1 MDACATGELPAEVV
15 LVIGNNSGSLALR
28 RAANAGIETLHL
40 SSRTHSDPH
49 SLDRAIRD
57 ALQGAGADWVML
69 AGYMKKLGIETLQ
82 AFPDRILNTHPALLP
97 KFGGRGFYGR
107 KVHQAVIDAG
117 ERESGATVHLVDADY
132 DTGPTVAQVRVPV
145 QPDDAVEDLEQRVQT
160 AERVLVVD
168 TLRDLVRGTITTG
181 REHSA
186 RHPVSKLP
194 EVGTT
199 IFTVMSA
206 LAAEEGALNLSQG
219 FPDFDGPK
227 ELIEAVQHY
236 LTHGFNQYPPMAG
249 VAALREAIA
258 VKVRDLYG
266 LAVDPETEVTV
277 TSGATEAL
285 FCAMAAVIHPGD
297 EAIVFDPAYDSYEPG
312 IRLQGGITRHVPLR
326 PPGYRVDWDLLEA
339 TVGPRTRLL
348 IFNTPH
354 NPTGTV
360 WEPEDLERLEAL
372 VARYGFYVLADEVYE
387 HIIFDGR
394 QHQSVCRF
402 PGLFERSFAV
412 SSFGKTYHV
421 TGWKIGY
428 CVAPAPLSA
437 EFRKV
442 HQFVTFTSNTP
453 VQHGLADFLANHPE
467 HHLELGSFYQR
478 KRDLFCKLLEGS
490 RFSVTPSAG
499 TYFQLLGYERLFN
512 ERDSDLAFR
521 LTREAKLAS
530 IPVSIFYGNP
540 DANDH
545 RVLRFCFCKD
555 DDTLRRG
562 AEILRDL

>member
-1 MDACATGELPAEVV
+1 MQKAAVVEWVSNAC
-15 LVIGNNSGSLALR
+15 
-28 RAANAGIETLHL
+28 
-40 SSRTHSDPH
+40 
-49 SLDRAIRD
+49 
-57 ALQGAGADWVML
+57 GAGAER
-69 AGYMKKLGIETLQ
+69 AGTEPMT
-82 AFPDRILNTHPALLP
+82 
-97 KFGGRGFYGR
+97 
-107 KVHQAVIDAG
+107 
-117 ERESGATVHLVDADY
+117 
-132 DTGPTVAQVRVPV
+132 
-145 QPDDAVEDLEQRVQT
+145 
-160 AERVLVVD
+160 ERVRTDGV
-168 TLRDLVRGTITTG
+168 
-181 REHSA
+181 A
-186 RHPVSKLP
+186 HPVSKLP

-219 FPDFDGPK
+219 FPDFDGPQA
-227 ELIEAVQHY
+227 LIERVRYY
-236 LTHGFNQYPPMAG
+236 LSHGFNQYPPMAG
-249 VAALREAIA
+249 VPGLREAIA
-258 VKVRDLYG
+258 AKVRDLYG
-266 LAVDPETEVTV
+266 AEVDPDTEVTV

-312 IRLQGGITRHVPLR
+312 ILLQGGTVRHVPLE
-326 PPGYRVDWDLLEA
+326 PPGYRVDWDRVEDLLSLK
-339 TVGPRTRLL
+339 TRLV

-372 VARYGFYVLADEVYE
+372 ALRHGFYVLSDEVYE

-394 QHQSVCRF
+394 QHQSVCRY

-453 VQHGLADFLANHPE
+453 VQHGLADFLAGHPE
-467 HHLELGSFYQR
+467 HHLELGAFYQR
-478 KRDLFCKLLEGS
+478 KRDLFCELLEGS
-490 RFSVTPSAG
+490 AFRVASSAG
-499 TYFQLLGYERLFN
+499 TYFQLLGYERVFN
-512 ERDSDLAFR
+512 ERDSELAFR

-530 IPVSIFYGNP
+530 IPVSIFYDDPG
-540 DANDH
+540 AHDH
-545 RVLRFCFCKD
+545 KVLRFCFCKD

-562 AEILRDL
+562 AEILRALGR